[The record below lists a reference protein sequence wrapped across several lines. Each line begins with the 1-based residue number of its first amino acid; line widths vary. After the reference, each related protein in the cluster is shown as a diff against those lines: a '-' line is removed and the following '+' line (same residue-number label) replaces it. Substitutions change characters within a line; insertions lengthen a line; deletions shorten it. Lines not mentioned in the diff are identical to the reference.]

1 MNDIVSQ
8 LKSVKNDLGDV
19 LPPEFID
26 RMLETMGL
34 QVRRSAFT
42 GFLSGTGIFLAGVVC
57 GGAAA
62 LLLAPKA
69 GLEMRSDLEDKVDTL
84 IEKVKAMVPGLS
96 TEGET
101 TGSNTGTSAS
111 SSSSSTGAKSD
122 KSKEGNASQGARTP
136 GSTIHHS

>member
-1 MNDIVSQ
+1 MKMNDIVSQ

-34 QVRRSAFT
+34 QVRRSAFS

-69 GLEMRSDLEDKVDTL
+69 GLETRSDLEDKVDTL
-84 IEKVKAMVPGLS
+84 IEKVKSMVPGLS
-96 TEGET
+96 SEGDT
-101 TGSNTGTSAS
+101 SGTNASAS
-111 SSSSSTGAKSD
+111 SSSGTANKSD
-122 KSKEGNASQGARTP
+122 KGKEGNTSQGSRQS
-136 GSTIHHS
+136 GTIHHS

>member
-1 MNDIVSQ
+1 MKMNDIVSQ

-34 QVRRSAFT
+34 QVRRSAFS

-69 GLEMRSDLEDKVDTL
+69 GLETRSDLEDKVDSL
-84 IEKVKAMVPGLS
+84 IEKVKSIVPGLS
-96 TEGET
+96 SEGDT
-101 TGSNTGTSAS
+101 TGTNASAS
-111 SSSSSTGAKSD
+111 SSTTSTKSD
-122 KSKEGNASQGARTP
+122 KNKEGNTSQGSRQT
-136 GSTIHHS
+136 GTIHHS

>member
-1 MNDIVSQ
+1 MKMNDIVSQ

-34 QVRRSAFT
+34 QVRRSAFS
-42 GFLSGTGIFLAGVVC
+42 GFMSGTGIFLAGVVC

-69 GLEMRSDLEDKVDTL
+69 GLEMRSDLEDKIDTL
-84 IEKVKAMVPGLS
+84 IEKVKAMVPGMGS
-96 TEGET
+96 ESDTGT
-101 TGSNTGTSAS
+101 TGATS
-111 SSSSSTGAKSD
+111 SSSSSSSQSTKSD
-122 KSKEGNASQGARTP
+122 KSKEGNTSQGQRP